1 MKYLFSQGQLNVG
14 RVARVLIG
22 VAAAIG
28 ASSIGLAD
36 THDGHEAAASVQQHK
51 DPAATARLVRIA
63 RQASRR
69 FQDVSQAEAEGYVQ
83 QFGCVSG
90 SHEGAMGV
98 HYVNFPLVGDGVLDP
113 AKPELLVYEPQP
125 NGRMRLVAVDYLV
138 LVDSWHAHDQAPP
151 DLLGHLFHLFES
163 PNRFGLPAFY
173 TLHVWSWKEN
183 PQGMFANWNPR
194 VTCDHF
200 TALD

>member
-1 MKYLFSQGQLNVG
+1 MKNVLSQGPVKLSRLACG
-14 RVARVLIG
+14 LIG
-22 VAAAIG
+22 IAATLG
-28 ASSIGLAD
+28 ASGAGMAD
-36 THDGHEAAASVQQHK
+36 SHDGHQAAASAQQHN
-51 DPAATARLVRIA
+51 DTAATARLVRIA

-69 FQDVSQAEAEGYVQ
+69 FQDVAQAEAEGYVQ

-98 HYVNFPLVGDGVLDP
+98 HYVNFPLVADGVLDP
-113 AKPELLVYEPQP
+113 TKPELLVYEPQP
-125 NGRMRLVAVDYLV
+125 NGRMRLVAVDWLV
-138 LVDSWHAHDQAPP
+138 LVDGWHAHDTAPP

-173 TLHVWSWKEN
+173 TLHAWVWRSN

-200 TALD
+200 TAGT

>member
-1 MKYLFSQGQLNVG
+1 MKYLFSHGPHELSRLAWG
-14 RVARVLIG
+14 LIG
-22 VAAAIG
+22 VAATLG
-28 ASSIGLAD
+28 ATSVAMAD
-36 THDGHEAAASVQQHK
+36 SHDEHQAAAAAQQHN
-51 DPAATARLVRIA
+51 DSAATARLVRIA

-98 HYVNFPLVGDGVLDP
+98 HYVNFPLVADGVLDA

-138 LVDSWHAHDQAPP
+138 LVDGWHAHDAAPP

-173 TLHVWSWKEN
+173 TLHVWSWRDN

-200 TALD
+200 TAQD